1 MKTFEMRRATRW
13 YPPEKHAVDHVD
25 LTLKSGETVRII
37 GSGGSGKTSLA
48 KIAAG
53 IEPADDGII
62 LYDGND
68 VSRLSELEMDG
79 WRSQIMLLDLSHG
92 LFSNLTIMEN
102 YLMLKSLWKWSG
114 IDNIID
120 SMKTLGVEDLGSRYP
135 AQLSKVQLCRIK
147 LSLGM
152 VCEHSLI
159 IADDFL
165 QGLVTEDKEDIWEVM
180 KAMQDSGESMILYL
194 SDQDECL
201 RGIDRTYQMEAG
213 RLKPW

>member
-53 IEPADDGII
+53 IELVDDGTV

-68 VSRLSELEMDG
+68 ISLLSELEKDG
-79 WRSQIMLLDLSHG
+79 WRSQIIILDLSHG

-102 YLMLKSLWKWSG
+102 YLMLKSLWEWRG
-114 IDNIID
+114 IANITD
-120 SMKTLGVEDLGSRYP
+120 SMKRFGVEDLGSRYP
-135 AQLSKVQLCRIK
+135 SQLSTVQLCRIK
-147 LSLGM
+147 LALGM
-152 VCEHSLI
+152 VCGHSLI
-159 IADDFL
+159 IADDFMR
-165 QGLVTEDKEDIWEVM
+165 GLGTEDKEDIWEIM
-180 KAMQDSGESMILYL
+180 KLLQDSSGSMILYL
-194 SDQDECL
+194 SDRDECL
-201 RGIDRTYQMEAG
+201 RGIDRTYRMEAG
-213 RLKPW
+213 RLKLF